1 MAESKELKRIKK
13 LYGEKFMHLCR
24 ELFPTLLEQE
34 GLLTEILTS
43 SLAINSRTLYED
55 IVETE
60 LESDFKAYIYSKVDV
75 EKDKPE
81 IISKKTPYELLE
93 EAGYDL
99 YECNSEEE
107 IQSFK
112 KWYESGEELC
122 TFSGGRLEKC
132 VVFWAVRKD
141 ADNIKREKF
150 EKPRREDEYGTSVMG
165 IQFNKM
171 GKCTVSI
178 KNRYNHTINN
188 PDATYGNDLDRIIP
202 GLTQSFADLLSERG
216 LELNKSNIEKLYIPG
231 YTVAEDGKYYKY
243 NKEINGIY
251 YCPGNIIID
260 CGKVIQLET
269 EKQVLMDCFILD
281 KESKT
286 IKLYDERIGDC
297 FVDTFEDID
306 KIKMKKSTDKQGK
319 MIITITL
326 KNSQNPIT
334 IVINKNNQII
344 EYENQD
350 LTNIGNNFLLNSNE
364 IKRIVLPNVKEI
376 GDNLCSSGRIE
387 ELNIY
392 NLERIGN
399 NCFNSCDIAELNMPK
414 LREVGHHCFAHL
426 NKLKKIDMPSLERI
440 GNRVFE
446 SLGSGLQEINF
457 PKLTV
462 AGNNFLKYGINP
474 CKLNMPNIEQMGD
487 NCLTEVYANLHELS
501 MPKLKKVGNK
511 FLKKSCLE
519 KIDLPM
525 LEQTGDYFIENNAR
539 GGIIALSE
547 LKLPKLKKLGN
558 MCLGVISDLDE
569 YVDLPNLEQIGKKQL
584 KSVRKRLLTIVD
596 NNIKRKNIEQKK
608 ITPKNIADLDIET
621 KITRTESNW
630 AQQFVERIKN
640 IFRKKDRNEREDA
653 L

>member
-24 ELFPTLLEQE
+24 ELFPTLIEQE
-34 GLLTEILTS
+34 GVLTEILTS
-43 SLAINSRTLYED
+43 SLATNSRTLYED
-55 IVETE
+55 IAEAD

-122 TFSGGRLEKC
+122 TFSGGRLDKC

-202 GLTQSFADLLSERG
+202 GLTQSFADLLSVRG
-216 LELNKSNIEKLYIPG
+216 LELNKSNIEKFYIPG
-231 YTVAEDGKYYKY
+231 YTVAGDGKYYKY

-260 CGKVIQLET
+260 CGKVIQLEP

-286 IKLYDERIGDC
+286 IKLYDESIGDC

-387 ELNIY
+387 ELKIY

-525 LEQTGDYFIENNAR
+525 LEQTGDYFIEHNGR
-539 GGIIALSE
+539 GGIIAISE
-547 LKLPKLKKLGN
+547 LRLPKLKKLGN

>member
-13 LYGEKFMHLCR
+13 LYGENFMHLCR

-43 SLAINSRTLYED
+43 LFAINSRTLYED
-55 IVETE
+55 IVETDAK
-60 LESDFKAYIYSKVDV
+60 SNFKAYIYSKVDV

-112 KWYESGEELC
+112 KWYEPGEELC
-122 TFSGGRLEKC
+122 TFSGGRLDKC

-141 ADNIKREKF
+141 ADNIKRENF

-171 GKCTVSI
+171 GQCMVSI
-178 KNRYNHTINN
+178 KNRYNHTVNN
-188 PDATYGNDLDRIIP
+188 PDATYGNDLDKIIP

-216 LELNKSNIEKLYIPG
+216 LELNKSNIEKFCIPR
-231 YTVAEDGKYYKY
+231 YTVAGDGKYYKY

-260 CGKVIQLET
+260 CGKVIQLEP

-286 IKLYDERIGDC
+286 IKLYDESIGDC

-319 MIITITL
+319 MIIMITL

-350 LTNIGNNFLLNSNE
+350 LTNIGNDFLLNSNE

-376 GDNLCSSGRIE
+376 GDNVCYLGKIE
-387 ELNIY
+387 ELNIS
-392 NLERIGN
+392 NLERTGN
-399 NCFNSCDIAELNMPK
+399 RCFGSCNIIELNMPK
-414 LREVGHHCFAHL
+414 LREVGLYCFTDL
-426 NKLKKIDMPSLERI
+426 NKLKKIEVPSLERI

-446 SLGSGLQEINF
+446 SFGSDLQEINF

-501 MPKLKKVGNK
+501 MPKLRKAGNN

-519 KIDLPM
+519 KLDLPM
-525 LEQTGDYFIENNAR
+525 LEQAGDYFIESNAR
-539 GGIIALSE
+539 EGIIALSE
-547 LKLPKLKKLGN
+547 LRLPKLKKLGS
-558 MCLGVISDLDE
+558 MCLGIISDLDDE

-584 KSVRKRLLTIVD
+584 KCDRKRLLTIIK

-608 ITPKNIADLDIET
+608 ITPKNIAELDIET

-640 IFRKKDRNEREDA
+640 IFRKKDNYEREK
-653 L
+653 

>member
-13 LYGEKFMHLCR
+13 LYGENFMHLCR

-43 SLAINSRTLYED
+43 SFAINSRTLYED
-55 IVETE
+55 IVETDAK
-60 LESDFKAYIYSKVDV
+60 SNFKAYIYSKVDV

-112 KWYESGEELC
+112 KWYEPGEELC
-122 TFSGGRLEKC
+122 TFSGGRLDKC

-141 ADNIKREKF
+141 ADNIKRENF

-171 GKCTVSI
+171 GQCMVSI
-178 KNRYNHTINN
+178 KNRYNHTVNN

-216 LELNKSNIEKLYIPG
+216 LELNKSNIENFCIPG
-231 YTVAEDGKYYKY
+231 YTVAGDGKYYKY

-260 CGKVIQLET
+260 CGKVIQLEP

-286 IKLYDERIGDC
+286 IKLYDESIGDC

-319 MIITITL
+319 MIIMITL

-350 LTNIGNNFLLNSNE
+350 LTNIGNDFLLNSNE

-376 GDNLCSSGRIE
+376 GDDVCYLGKIE
-387 ELNIY
+387 ELNIS
-392 NLERIGN
+392 NLERTGN
-399 NCFNSCDIAELNMPK
+399 RCFGSCNIIELNMPK
-414 LREVGHHCFAHL
+414 LREVGHYCFTDL
-426 NKLKKIDMPSLERI
+426 NKLKKIEVPSLERI

-446 SLGSGLQEINF
+446 SLGSDLQEINF

-501 MPKLKKVGNK
+501 MPKLRKVGNN

-519 KIDLPM
+519 KLDLPM
-525 LEQTGDYFIENNAR
+525 LEQAGDYFIESNAR
-539 GGIIALSE
+539 EGIIALSE
-547 LKLPKLKKLGN
+547 LRLPKLKKLGS
-558 MCLGVISDLDE
+558 MCLGIISDLDE

-584 KSVRKRLLTIVD
+584 KCDRKRLLTIIK

-608 ITPKNIADLDIET
+608 ITQKNIAELDIET

-630 AQQFVERIKN
+630 AQQFVEKIKN
-640 IFRKKDRNEREDA
+640 IVRKKDNYEREK
-653 L
+653 